1 MLEKV
6 IKRDGRE
13 EAFDSSK
20 IEKAIRK
27 CLEASN
33 RTLTDTVLNNIV
45 TTISDIKQE
54 TISVEDIQNLIV
66 KQLSAI
72 NEYLANRYQQYRIE
86 RSKIRDLNINGK
98 YYKTILEL
106 TEGISNEVSTEN
118 GNKDATQFNVMRD
131 LIAGETCKK
140 LYKSTIMSPYINELH
155 SKGIIHVH
163 DTDYRLMKGVT
174 NCFSGD
180 TKFITS
186 EGVVAFKELKEGTI
200 VKVPTHTGKWQRA
213 VVHKY
218 GKQDLYEYTISKINR
233 PGYGLKVKATE
244 NHRWFLSSGAQTT
257 NLQVGDTLLTKN
269 DLIQECSLKDILEDP
284 ELVKYW
290 CYGFILG
297 DGSTIDIPYMYTH
310 GLGKRKKSNK
320 AKHLFITKTR
330 LCGDKIKYLPY
341 FLKANMRQYPIKNSN
356 DILIVDYLFNKK
368 EFLKEKHY
376 TKLNYLQLGA
386 LIKGLICADGKN
398 KYQHPLLQ
406 EEIAKCVGSANKEIQ
421 EIIER
426 YSALAGYFISRTIV
440 TNKDT
445 NYGKRTYP
453 LYEYTFVNQL
463 PKKIISS
470 RGKETFVT
478 VPYKVLDKQYIGK
491 EEVWCLNVEED
502 HSFIL
507 GNGLITGNCE
517 LLNLEDVLQHGT
529 VLNGKR
535 INKPHSLRTATTI
548 TTQVMLGVSSLTY
561 GGMSITLAH
570 LAPFVRISKSNYETY
585 LSSFPYISKT
595 DKEKMVK
602 EMLQKEISDSMQ
614 TLLYQLN
621 SMTSSNG
628 QSPFCTIF
636 CYIHEDEEYIEE
648 NCMLIEELLK
658 QRIKGMEGPTGQN
671 INPAFPKIIYVLDED
686 NIEPNTKYF
695 WLTKLAAEC
704 TCKRMVPDYI
714 SAKIMKKYKEGNV
727 FPSINKTVA

>member
-13 EAFDSSK
+13 EAFDASK

-45 TTISDIKQE
+45 TTISNIKQE
-54 TISVEDIQNLIV
+54 TISVEEIQNLIV

-174 NCFSGD
+174 NC
-180 TKFITS
+180 
-186 EGVVAFKELKEGTI
+186 
-200 VKVPTHTGKWQRA
+200 
-213 VVHKY
+213 
-218 GKQDLYEYTISKINR
+218 
-233 PGYGLKVKATE
+233 
-244 NHRWFLSSGAQTT
+244 
-257 NLQVGDTLLTKN
+257 
-269 DLIQECSLKDILEDP
+269 
-284 ELVKYW
+284 
-290 CYGFILG
+290 
-297 DGSTIDIPYMYTH
+297 
-310 GLGKRKKSNK
+310 
-320 AKHLFITKTR
+320 
-330 LCGDKIKYLPY
+330 
-341 FLKANMRQYPIKNSN
+341 
-356 DILIVDYLFNKK
+356 
-368 EFLKEKHY
+368 
-376 TKLNYLQLGA
+376 
-386 LIKGLICADGKN
+386 
-398 KYQHPLLQ
+398 
-406 EEIAKCVGSANKEIQ
+406 
-421 EIIER
+421 
-426 YSALAGYFISRTIV
+426 
-440 TNKDT
+440 
-445 NYGKRTYP
+445 
-453 LYEYTFVNQL
+453 
-463 PKKIISS
+463 
-470 RGKETFVT
+470 
-478 VPYKVLDKQYIGK
+478 
-491 EEVWCLNVEED
+491 
-502 HSFIL
+502 
-507 GNGLITGNCE
+507 E

-529 VLNGKR
+529 VLNGKK

-585 LSSFPYISKT
+585 LSSFPYISKA

-636 CYIHEDEEYIEE
+636 CYIHENEEYIEE

-686 NIEPNTKYF
+686 NITENTKYF